1 MEERRAPHQ
10 EMVREANRYVLGTFR
25 PATIVYARQAILQAR
40 ELEIPEQEEAV
51 LDFLMSTAGL
61 EGRARQDLRDAL
73 MGARPQTPGVGTP
86 PISATGTPGAAA
98 W

>member
-10 EMVREANRYVLGTFR
+10 EMVREANRYVLGTFQ

-40 ELEIPEQEEAV
+40 ELEIPAQEEAV

-73 MGARPQTPGVGTP
+73 MGARPTTPALGAQGAP
-86 PISATGTPGAAA
+86 MPSTGTGAA